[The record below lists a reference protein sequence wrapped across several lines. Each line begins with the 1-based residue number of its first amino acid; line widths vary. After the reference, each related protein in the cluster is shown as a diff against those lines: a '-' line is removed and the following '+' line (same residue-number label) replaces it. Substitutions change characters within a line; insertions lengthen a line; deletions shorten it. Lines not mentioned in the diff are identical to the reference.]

1 MDSLQEWKMQ
11 NCIPPYWR
19 LLGMILAK
27 ILTFGD
33 FSGLLACEKF
43 GRLLEP
49 LWRKCQETTDTDRMT
64 DKIRDLE
71 WDWLGP
77 LYDQPSKSAGSKIK
91 ETTKQF
97 PRFLM
102 TDQPNIS

>member
-1 MDSLQEWKMQ
+1 
-11 NCIPPYWR
+11 
-19 LLGMILAK
+19 MILAK

-71 WDWLGP
+71 
-77 LYDQPSKSAGSKIK
+77 
-91 ETTKQF
+91 
-97 PRFLM
+97 
-102 TDQPNIS
+102 